1 MISNILQPDLNNNL
15 LRKYHTSGKLI
26 IPLILPSLILRKY
39 DVHPYVRNSFD
50 IANILNIGYHS
61 YVSTSCIITDYI
73 KPKKISNIT
82 RIINLKSHTIATF
95 GLMYYIFKS
104 K

>member
-15 LRKYHTSGKLI
+15 LKKYHTSGKLI

-39 DVHPYVRNSFD
+39 DVHPYVKKGFD
-50 IANILNIGYHS
+50 LANILNIGYHS
-61 YVSTSCIITDYI
+61 YVSTSCVITDYI
-73 KPKKISNIT
+73 KPKKISNVV
-82 RIINLKSHTIATF
+82 RIVNFNSHAIATF